1 MELDKLK
8 FRLVHTA
15 QRAVINPL
23 VRKSGSVPM
32 LETIGRKSGLPRQT
46 PIGGKRRGG
55 SFWMVSEHGYQSDYV
70 RNIQANPAV
79 RVRIRGVWHAGTA
92 VLLPDD
98 DTDARLTELGGV
110 NSVGVRLAG
119 TERLTIRIDFD

>member
-1 MELDKLK
+1 MALDKLK

-15 QRAVINPL
+15 QRTVINPL
-23 VRKSGSVPM
+23 VRKSGGVPM
-32 LETIGRKSGLPRQT
+32 IETIGRKSGLPRQT

-70 RNIQANPAV
+70 RNIEANPAV

-98 DTDARLTELGGV
+98 DTDARLADLGGI